1 MTVRKHIP
9 KEPLQNYVESILYL
23 AGNNI
28 GAGLPKTNM
37 SLVFNLGDSFKLF
50 TDHTFTS
57 FTDYKQYWL
66 AGLQVQP
73 RFVESYGQSSMI
85 VVQFRTIGA
94 YMLLGEALHQFSNEY
109 IPLDAVFCPRDAE
122 ETWLQLKETSAVEV
136 KFLITEN
143 FLYRKLLTAQTPHQ
157 DLLQSIN
164 TFLQKPSNA
173 PIEAIC
179 SEYDISRKHLNHLF
193 KEYVGVSP
201 KFLSS
206 LHRLQRILMAMSTA
220 KPDKLTEFS
229 YDWEYFDQAHFNND
243 FKRFTGVTPTEYV
256 KLVQTIPSLRII
268 PHFIPKH
275 FSEEAG

>member
-9 KEPLQNYVESILYL
+9 KEPLQTYVESILYL
-23 AGNNI
+23 EGNNI

-37 SLVFNLGDSFKLF
+37 SLVFNLGERFKLF
-50 TDHTFTS
+50 ADHTFTS
-57 FTDYKQYWL
+57 FTDYKKYWV

-73 RFVESYGQSSMI
+73 SFVESYGQSTMI

-94 YMLLGEALHQFSNEY
+94 FMLLGEALHYFTNEY

-122 ETWLQLKETSAVEV
+122 ETWLQLQETSSIEV
-136 KFLITEN
+136 KFLLTEN
-143 FLYRKLLTAQTPHQ
+143 FLLRKLLAAQMPHQ
-157 DLLQSIN
+157 DLLRSIN

-201 KFLSS
+201 KLLAS
-206 LHRLQRILMAMSTA
+206 LHRLQHILRTMSAA
-220 KPDKLTEFS
+220 KPDKLTEFA
-229 YDWEYFDQAHFNND
+229 YDLEYFDQAHFNND

-256 KLVQTIPSLRII
+256 KLVQTVPSLRII
-268 PHFIPKH
+268 PHFIPKVA
-275 FSEEAG
+275 SENVW